1 MERDLVELRDT
12 LLFFGVDYGDDPS
25 FGMVQSRNGIFLGQ
39 SQVGRVYVYTCHTRL
54 T

>member
-12 LLFFGVDYGDDPS
+12 LLFFGVDY
-25 FGMVQSRNGIFLGQ
+25 GMVQSRNGIFLGQ